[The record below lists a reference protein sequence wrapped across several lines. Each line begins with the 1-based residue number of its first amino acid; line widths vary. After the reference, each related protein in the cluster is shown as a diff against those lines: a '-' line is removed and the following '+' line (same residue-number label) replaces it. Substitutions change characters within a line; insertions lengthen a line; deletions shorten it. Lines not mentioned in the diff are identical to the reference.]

1 MSRLPAPVARS
12 RGSGTIRGISVEA
25 EGTGISRPLS
35 ENVNLLGSM
44 LGQVIARQAGASML
58 ERVEELRT
66 LCKRALQEDDP
77 SLRDE
82 AATRIRDLDESDLR
96 WLLLSFNAFFHLV
109 NQAEK
114 QEILRINRERSPQS
128 ADDAARPESI
138 RDAIA
143 RLAAAGLSRDDVLA
157 VIAQLD
163 IQPTFTAHP
172 TEARR
177 HSILQKQRR
186 IAGLLAALRR
196 PDATEDDTVDTAD
209 ALFDQIALLVA
220 TDEVRTERPSVYD
233 EVEQGLYFLQHTAW
247 DIAPRIHRDVQKALD
262 AYFASDTA
270 DEIDD
275 GGEHDVPVFLRW
287 RSWIGSDRDGNPFVT
302 PAVTRWTLDRHRRA
316 AVELHIR
323 ELEELRDELSISHRL
338 TAVPAPLQ
346 RALDRFDDDVAEDDP
361 LRHETY
367 RRLITHMID
376 RLGAMLRDDDVV
388 DYDAIR
394 YADDLAAI
402 RAGLIEGGFTELA
415 HHGRAARLNVLAAT
429 FGLHMTA
436 HDVRQHSDVHEE
448 AVAAL
453 LTGAGV
459 SDDYTALDES
469 ARVKLLSRELR
480 NPRPLLPPRSG
491 RPDGAVAALDTFDV
505 IADAL
510 HRDPAAVGSYIVSM
524 THTVSD
530 LLEPM
535 LLAKEA
541 GLLRVHND
549 RIESD
554 LDYVPLFETIDD
566 LAGAGDFMRT
576 LFANPLYRM
585 QLAARHDFQ
594 ELMLGYSDSNKDG
607 GYWMANWALHRAQDA
622 LGRVCREHGV
632 QFRLFHGRG
641 GTVGRGG
648 GRANTA
654 IGAMPAAAQN
664 GRIRVTEQGEV
675 ISFRYALPGIA
686 HRHTEQLVSALLLST
701 VNAQSE
707 AANAA
712 GDAADDAAADAL
724 MDRIADRSMRAY
736 RELIDSD
743 SLWPWYIRITPIEQ
757 ISRLPIAS
765 RPVSR
770 KSADEFAFDD
780 LRAIP
785 WVFAWTQTRYLVPG
799 WYGVGTAL
807 EEVMADDDSAAQL
820 TRLHDDW
827 PFFRAVVDNAQR
839 ELARARI
846 EIAAR
851 YAALADDDG
860 AVSADCHDVIAA
872 EFERTRRTLLR
883 VTGAT
888 ELLEGSPVIRRSIEL
903 RNPYTDV
910 LNLIQVELL
919 RRSRAAGDDAER
931 ESLRQLLF
939 LSINGI
945 AAAMQS
951 TG

>member
-1 MSRLPAPVARS
+1 MSR
-12 RGSGTIRGISVEA
+12 GTIRGIDVEA

-35 ENVNLLGSM
+35 ENVNLLGTM
-44 LGQVIARQAGASML
+44 LGQVIARQAGAPML
-58 ERVEELRT
+58 ELVEELRT

-82 AATRIRDLDESDLR
+82 AATRIRDLDEEDLR
-96 WLLLSFNAFFHLV
+96 WLLLSFNGFFHLV

-114 QEILRINRERSPQS
+114 QEILRINRERSPRS

-143 RLAAAGLSRDDVLA
+143 RLAADGLSRDDVHA

-247 DIAPRIHRDVQKALD
+247 DIAPRIHRDVQKAMD
-262 AYFASDTA
+262 ANFASDA
-270 DEIDD
+270 RPGEDDDEVDNAGD
-275 GGEHDVPVFLRW
+275 DVPVFLRW

-302 PAVTRWTLDRHRRA
+302 PAVTRWTLERHRRA

-346 RALDRFDDDVAEDDP
+346 RALDRFDGDVADDDP

-367 RRLITHMID
+367 RRLITHMIE
-376 RLGAMLRDDDVV
+376 RLGTMLHDDGDV
-388 DYDAIR
+388 DYDAVR
-394 YADDLAAI
+394 YAEDLAAI
-402 RAGLIEGGFTELA
+402 RASLIEGGFIELA
-415 HHGRAARLNVLAAT
+415 RHGRAARLNVLAAT

-453 LTGAGV
+453 LAGAGV
-459 SDDYTALDES
+459 TDDYAELDES
-469 ARVKLLSRELR
+469 ARVDLLSRELR
-480 NPRPLLPPRSG
+480 NPRPLLPPRST

-510 HRDPAAVGSYIVSM
+510 HRDPAAIGSYIVSM

-541 GLLRVHND
+541 GLLRIHDD

-566 LAGAGDFMRT
+566 LAGAGDFMRA
-576 LFANPLYRM
+576 LFTNPLYRM
-585 QLAARHDFQ
+585 QLAARDDFQ

-607 GYWMANWALHRAQDA
+607 GYWMANWALHRAQDT

-632 QFRLFHGRG
+632 EFRLFHGRG

-701 VNAQSE
+701 VSAQSE
-707 AANAA
+707 AVHDGTEARTDEA
-712 GDAADDAAADAL
+712 GETAADDL

-743 SLWPWYIRITPIEQ
+743 ALWPWYIRITPIEQ

-770 KSADEFAFDD
+770 KSADEVAFDD

-807 EEVMADDDSAAQL
+807 DDVMGDDDTAAQL
-820 TRLHDDW
+820 TRLYGGW
-827 PFFRAVVDNAQR
+827 PFFRAVVDNALR

-851 YAALADDDG
+851 YAALADNDDAAG
-860 AVSADCHDVIAA
+860 AGCHDVIAA

-883 VTGAT
+883 VTGGT
-888 ELLEGSPVIRRSIEL
+888 ELLESSPVIRRSIEL

-919 RRSRAAGDDAER
+919 HRTRVAGDDAER